1 MDIIRYALIAA
12 VVIVVL
18 VIIASGYV
26 KAPPD
31 QAYIISG
38 GGKRPRY
45 LIGKSGIR
53 IPFLQRVDRLSLR
66 MLSVDVKTT
75 KTIPTLDYINIM
87 VDSVAVV
94 KISNT
99 DEGLAKAAENFLNRD
114 SDYINAMVVNVLEG
128 NLREIIGGMRLTEI
142 MNDRKT
148 FAAKVQENAMTDM
161 QRMGL
166 DIVSFNIQ
174 NIDDDGIGVIENL
187 GIANTVA
194 IQQNAQISKANAEK
208 EIAVA
213 QAEANKIANDARIAS
228 ETAIAEQNNALALKQ
243 ASLKTEADTAAA
255 KADAAKGIE
264 AQRQQKAINTEQ
276 VNAEIARADRE
287 AELKSKEVSVRE
299 QELDATVRKQADADR
314 YAVEQHAQADL
325 AQRQRQAEAELY
337 TAQKKAEQIK
347 AQAVADA
354 EATRVRG
361 QGEADAVRARGEAE
375 AEAAKVKG
383 LAEAEAAK
391 AKGLAEA
398 EAMDKKAE
406 ALRKYG
412 QAALAQQI
420 IGVLPDIIAAASK
433 PIEGIDAINIY
444 STVGG
449 ADGEGS
455 PAAGVTSMAPQS
467 IKAAFDMVKSVTG
480 VDLADVM
487 RADTYDAKVNR
498 NVSIDGAALG
508 KVADALGRHGERP
521 ATSPDASGD
530 VREDATSTTRQ
541 AQGARPADARIEKG
555 D

>member
-314 YAVEQHAQADL
+314 YAVEQRAQADL

-354 EATRVRG
+354 EAIRVRG
-361 QGEADAVRARGEAE
+361 QGEADAVRARGE
-375 AEAAKVKG
+375 
-383 LAEAEAAK
+383 AEAEAAK

-508 KVADALGRHGERP
+508 KVADALDRHGERP

-530 VREDATSTTRQ
+530 VRDTTPMTRQ
-541 AQGARPADARIEKG
+541 AQGVRPADARIEKG

>member
-314 YAVEQHAQADL
+314 YAVEQRAQADL

-361 QGEADAVRARGEAE
+361 QGEADAVRARGE
-375 AEAAKVKG
+375 
-383 LAEAEAAK
+383 AEAEAAK

-521 ATSPDASGD
+521 TTSPDASGD

>member
-1 MDIIRYALIAA
+1 MSLIQVLSIAL
-12 VVIVVL
+12 IVVL
-18 VIIASGYV
+18 VIIVLAMGYV

-31 QAYIISG
+31 HVYIISG
-38 GGKRPRY
+38 FGKQPRY
-45 LIGKSGIR
+45 LMGRAGVR
-53 IPFLQRVDRLSLR
+53 IPYLQRVDRLSLK

-94 KISNT
+94 KVANT
-99 DEGLAKAAENFLNRD
+99 DEAIARAAENFLNRD
-114 SDYINAMVVNVLEG
+114 SDYINSMVVNVLEG
-128 NLREIIGGMRLTEI
+128 NLREIIGGMRLVEI

-148 FAAKVQENAMTDM
+148 FAAKVQENASADM

-166 DIVSFNIQ
+166 EIVSFNIQ
-174 NIDDDGIGVIENL
+174 NIDDAGLGVIENL

-213 QAEANKIANDARIAS
+213 RAQANKVANDARIES

-243 ASLKTEADTAAA
+243 AALKTEADTAAA

-264 AQRQQKAINTEQ
+264 AQRQQKAINTEE
-276 VNAEIARADRE
+276 VNAEIAKADRE

-299 QELDATVRKQADADR
+299 QELDATVKKQADADR
-314 YAVEQHAQADL
+314 YAVEQRAQADL

-347 AQAVADA
+347 AQAQADA

-361 QGEADAVRARGEAE
+361 QGEADAVRAKGEAE
-375 AEAAKVKG
+375 ADAAKVKG
-383 LAEAEAAK
+383 LAEAAAAK
-391 AKGLAEA
+391 AKGIAEA

-412 QAALAQQI
+412 QAALAQQV
-420 IGVLPDIIAAASK
+420 IGLLPDIIGAASK

-449 ADGEGS
+449 SGEGEGA
-455 PAAGVTSMAPQS
+455 PTAGVTSIAPQS

-480 VDLADVM
+480 VDLSDVM

-498 NVSIDGAALG
+498 TITIGTEDAGA
-508 KVADALGRHGERP
+508 VADA
-521 ATSPDASGD
+521 AQD
-530 VREDATSTTRQ
+530 VAHAVKDATDKQ
-541 AQGARPADARIEKG
+541 
-555 D
+555 

>member
-1 MDIIRYALIAA
+1 MELLRYIAIAA
-12 VVIVVL
+12 VAL
-18 VIIASGYV
+18 VILIIVASGYV

-45 LIGKSGIR
+45 LIGKSGVR

-66 MLSVDVKTT
+66 MLSVDVKTS

-94 KISNT
+94 KISNSE
-99 DEGLAKAAENFLNRD
+99 EGLAKAAENFLNRD
-114 SDYINAMVVNVLEG
+114 SEYINAMVVNVLEG
-128 NLREIIGGMRLTEI
+128 NLREIIGSMRLTEI

-148 FAAKVQENAMTDM
+148 FATKVQENAMTDM

-166 DIVSFNIQ
+166 EIVSFNIQ

-213 QAEANKIANDARIAS
+213 QAEANKVANDARIAS

-243 ASLKTEADTAAA
+243 AALKTEADTASA
-255 KADAAKGIE
+255 KADAAQGIE

-276 VNAEIARADRE
+276 VNAEIAKADRE
-287 AELKSKEVSVRE
+287 AELKMKEVAVRE
-299 QELDATVRKQADADR
+299 QELDASIRKQADADR
-314 YAVEQHAQADL
+314 YATEQKAQAEL
-325 AQRQRQAEAELY
+325 ITRQKQAEAELY
-337 TAQKKAEQIK
+337 AAQKA
-347 AQAVADA
+347 A
-354 EATRVRG
+354 EATRA
-361 QGEADAVRARGEAE
+361 QGEAE
-375 AEAAKVKG
+375 AEATRAR
-383 LAEAEAAK
+383 
-391 AKGLAEA
+391 GLAEA

-449 ADGEGS
+449 ADAEGS

-467 IKAAFDMVKSVTG
+467 IKAAFDMVRSVTG

-498 NVSIDGAALG
+498 NVSIDAALDG
-508 KVADALGRHGERP
+508 IAHVVKVAGKGEGAP
-521 ATSPDASGD
+521 APEETGEA
-530 VREDATSTTRQ
+530 
-541 AQGARPADARIEKG
+541 
-555 D
+555 

>member
-1 MDIIRYALIAA
+1 MELLRYIAIAA
-12 VVIVVL
+12 VAL
-18 VIIASGYV
+18 VILIIVASGYV

-45 LIGKSGIR
+45 LIGKSGVR

-66 MLSVDVKTT
+66 MLSVDVKTS

-94 KISNT
+94 KISNSE
-99 DEGLAKAAENFLNRD
+99 EGLAKAAENFLNRD
-114 SDYINAMVVNVLEG
+114 SEYINALVVNVLEG
-128 NLREIIGGMRLTEI
+128 NLREIIGSMRLTEI

-148 FAAKVQENAMTDM
+148 FATKVQENAMTDM

-166 DIVSFNIQ
+166 EIVSFNIQ

-213 QAEANKIANDARIAS
+213 QAEANKVANDARIAS
-228 ETAIAEQNNALALKQ
+228 ETAIAEQNNDLALKQ
-243 ASLKTEADTAAA
+243 AALKTEADTASA
-255 KADAAKGIE
+255 KADAAQGIE

-276 VNAEIARADRE
+276 VNAEIAKADRE
-287 AELKSKEVSVRE
+287 AELKMKEVAVRE
-299 QELDATVRKQADADR
+299 QELDASIRKQADADR
-314 YAVEQHAQADL
+314 YAAEQKAQAEL
-325 AQRQRQAEAELY
+325 ITRQKQAEAELY
-337 TAQKKAEQIK
+337 AAQKA
-347 AQAVADA
+347 A
-354 EATRVRG
+354 EATRA
-361 QGEADAVRARGEAE
+361 QGEAE
-375 AEAAKVKG
+375 AEATRARG
-383 LAEAEAAK
+383 LAEAA
-391 AKGLAEA
+391 
-398 EAMDKKAE
+398 AMDKKAE

-449 ADGEGS
+449 ADAEGS

-467 IKAAFDMVKSVTG
+467 IKAAFDMVRSVTG

-498 NVSIDGAALG
+498 NVSIDAAALDG
-508 KVADALGRHGERP
+508 IAHVVKVAGKGEGAP
-521 ATSPDASGD
+521 APEESGK
-530 VREDATSTTRQ
+530 A
-541 AQGARPADARIEKG
+541 
-555 D
+555 

>member
-1 MDIIRYALIAA
+1 MELIRFVLVGI
-12 VVIVVL
+12 VVIAVL

-38 GGKRPRY
+38 GGKKPRY
-45 LIGKSGIR
+45 LIGKSGVR

-99 DEGLAKAAENFLNRD
+99 EDGLAKAAENFLNRD
-114 SDYINAMVVNVLEG
+114 SDYINGMVVNVLEG
-128 NLREIIGGMRLTEI
+128 NLREIIGGMRLVEI
-142 MNDRKT
+142 MNDRKA
-148 FAAKVQENAMTDM
+148 FAAKVQENASADM

-166 DIVSFNIQ
+166 EIVSFNIQ
-174 NIDDDGIGVIENL
+174 NIDDAGLGVIENL

-213 QAEANKIANDARIAS
+213 RAQANKVANDARIES

-243 ASLKTEADTAAA
+243 AALKTEADTAAA

-264 AQRQQKAINTEQ
+264 AQRQQKAINTEE
-276 VNAEIARADRE
+276 VNAEIAKADRE
-287 AELKSKEVSVRE
+287 AELKQKEVAVKE
-299 QELDATVRKQADADR
+299 QELDASIRKQADADR
-314 YAVEQHAQADL
+314 YAAEQRAQADL
-325 AQRQRQAEAELY
+325 VTRQKAAEAELY
-337 TAQKKAEQIK
+337 SAQKA
-347 AQAVADA
+347 A
-354 EATRVRG
+354 EAI
-361 QGEADAVRARGEAE
+361 RAKGEAE
-375 AEAAKVKG
+375 AQAAR
-383 LAEAEAAK
+383 
-391 AKGLAEA
+391 AKGIAEA

-449 ADGEGS
+449 EGEGS

-498 NVSIDGAALG
+498 NVSIDAGGLGEVADAAR
-508 KVADALGRHGERP
+508 KVADAVGAA
-521 ATSPDASGD
+521 ATSGADGAGQD
-530 VREDATSTTRQ
+530 GAAT
-541 AQGARPADARIEKG
+541 E
-555 D
+555 

>member
-1 MDIIRYALIAA
+1 MELIRFVLVGI
-12 VVIVVL
+12 VVIAVL

-38 GGKRPRY
+38 GGKKPRY
-45 LIGKSGIR
+45 LIGKSGVR

-99 DEGLAKAAENFLNRD
+99 EDGLAKAAENFLNRD
-114 SDYINAMVVNVLEG
+114 SDYINDMVVNVLEG

-194 IQQNAQISKANAEK
+194 IQKNAQISKANAEK

-213 QAEANKIANDARIAS
+213 RAEANKIANDARITS
-228 ETAIAEQNNALALKQ
+228 ETAIAEQNNALALRQ

-276 VNAEIARADRE
+276 VNAEIAKADRE
-287 AELKSKEVSVRE
+287 AELKQKEVAVKE
-299 QELDATVRKQADADR
+299 QELDASIRKQADADR
-314 YAVEQHAQADL
+314 YAAEQRAQADL
-325 AQRQRQAEAELY
+325 VTRQKAAEA
-337 TAQKKAEQIK
+337 I
-347 AQAVADA
+347 
-354 EATRVRG
+354 
-361 QGEADAVRARGEAE
+361 RAKGEAE
-375 AEAAKVKG
+375 AQAAR
-383 LAEAEAAK
+383 
-391 AKGLAEA
+391 AKGIAEA

-449 ADGEGS
+449 EGEGS

-498 NVSIDGAALG
+498 KVSIDAGGLGEVADAAR
-508 KVADALGRHGERP
+508 KVADAVSAA
-521 ATSPDASGD
+521 ATSGADGAGQ
-530 VREDATSTTRQ
+530 EGAAT
-541 AQGARPADARIEKG
+541 E
-555 D
+555 

>member
-1 MDIIRYALIAA
+1 MGLMQVLSAALIVA
-12 VVIVVL
+12 L
-18 VIIASGYV
+18 VIIVLAMGYV

-31 QAYIISG
+31 HVYIISG
-38 GGKRPRY
+38 FGKQPRY
-45 LIGKSGIR
+45 LIGRAGVR
-53 IPFLQRVDRLSLR
+53 IPYLQRVDRLSLK

-94 KISNT
+94 KVANT
-99 DEGLAKAAENFLNRD
+99 SEAIARAAENFLNRD
-114 SDYINAMVVNVLEG
+114 SDYINGMVVNVLEG
-128 NLREIIGGMRLTEI
+128 NLREIIGGMRLVEI

-148 FAAKVQENAMTDM
+148 FAAKVQENASADM

-166 DIVSFNIQ
+166 EIVSFNIQ
-174 NIDDDGIGVIENL
+174 NIDDAGLGVIENL

-208 EIAVA
+208 EIEVARA
-213 QAEANKIANDARIAS
+213 QANKVANDARIES
-228 ETAIAEQNNALALKQ
+228 ETAIAERNNALALKQ
-243 ASLKTEADTAAA
+243 AALKTEADTAAA

-276 VNAEIARADRE
+276 VNAEIAKTDRE

-299 QELDATVRKQADADR
+299 QELDATVKKQADADR
-314 YAVEQHAQADL
+314 YAVEQRAQADL

-337 TAQKKAEQIK
+337 TAQRKAEQIK

-361 QGEADAVRARGEAE
+361 QGEADAVRAKGEAE

-383 LAEAEAAK
+383 LAEAAAAK
-391 AKGLAEA
+391 AKGIAEA

-412 QAALAQQI
+412 QAALAQQV
-420 IGVLPDIIAAASK
+420 IGLLPDIISAASK
-433 PIEGIDAINIY
+433 PVEGIDAINIY

-449 ADGEGS
+449 SGEGEGAPTS
-455 PAAGVTSMAPQS
+455 GVTSIAPQS

-498 NVSIDGAALG
+498 NITIGSEE
-508 KVADALGRHGERP
+508 ADAM
-521 ATSPDASGD
+521 ADAAQD
-530 VREDATSTTRQ
+530 VASAAKDATDTQR
-541 AQGARPADARIEKG
+541 
-555 D
+555 